1 MDLSFS
7 ALFSSLL
14 IGTIG
19 MGLFIFGKR
28 TGKMV
33 PLGIGLLMCVYPYFI
48 PNMLILWCVTVALFV
63 PLWVLRNA

>member
-7 ALFSSLL
+7 NLFSSLV

-19 MGLFIFGKR
+19 LGLFLFGKR
-28 TGKMV
+28 TGRMG

-48 PNMLILWCVTVALFV
+48 PNVLVLWGVTVALFV
-63 PLWVLRNA
+63 PLWALRNT